1 MAISVCEVSITQA
14 PLDLPAR
21 GNDSASGAVV
31 DFWGVVRGLEE
42 GKEISGIEYEAHLA
56 MAEHQMRQ
64 IAETATGKYNLA
76 KVVIRHRIGFV
87 PAGQASVVVRV
98 ESARR
103 LNAFAANQWI
113 MDELKRMVPIWKH
126 PVFKE
131 SRAPSE
137 NSTEKSQESSACV

>member
-31 DFWGVVRGLEE
+31 DFWGVVRALED
-42 GKEISGIEYEAHLA
+42 GKEITGIEYEAHLA
-56 MAEHQMRQ
+56 MAEQQMRH
-64 IAETATGKYNLA
+64 IAVIATDKFGLA

-87 PAGQASVVVRV
+87 PAAQASVVVRV

-103 LNAFAANQWI
+103 LAAFSANQWI
-113 MDELKRMVPIWKH
+113 M
-126 PVFKE
+126 
-131 SRAPSE
+131 
-137 NSTEKSQESSACV
+137 